1 MDVLAVEIVE
11 DLTRASR
18 CDEGFL
24 TLRRLVVRNRYTD
37 GTASAPYPCDVLR
50 RPGSDAVVAVLYR
63 VRAGRVEVLLREA
76 LRVPIYLR
84 RGEAFVHPDPREY
97 TSVLEVVA
105 GMVERSD
112 PPGRVGLQRRAAV
125 EALEE
130 AGCDVPEG
138 AFEVLGGETFA
149 SPGTGD
155 EKLYFCAAEVEFGG
169 RGAAVG
175 EDRDTGAAG
184 GDGSVME
191 EWSRLHVLELG
202 EAIAACRSGAIPD
215 MKTEVALLR
224 LADHLGWVPA
234 LGRFLHELPAD
245 LHGAGRAAESLSR
258 TERRR
263 SPSTEHR

>member
-1 MDVLAVEIVE
+1 MDVVAVEIVE
-11 DLTRASR
+11 DRTTESR
-18 CDEGFL
+18 CDQGFL

-63 VRAGRVEVLLREA
+63 VHDGRIEVLLREA

-84 RGEAFVHPDPREY
+84 RGETFVHPDPREY
-97 TSVLEVVA
+97 TSILEVVA

-112 PPGRVGLQRRAAV
+112 PPGRVGLQRRAAI

-130 AGCDVPEG
+130 AGCALAEG

-155 EKLYFCAAEVEFGG
+155 EKLYFCAAEADLEM
-169 RGAAVG
+169 GAA
-175 EDRDTGAAG
+175 AG
-184 GDGSVME
+184 GDGSVPGDGSVME
-191 EWSRLHVLELG
+191 EWGRLHVLELG
-202 EAIAACRSGAIPD
+202 AAIAACRNGAIPD

-234 LGRFLHELPAD
+234 LGRFLHELPTD
-245 LHGAGRAAESLSR
+245 VRGGCGGGGAP
-258 TERRR
+258 RR
-263 SPSTEHR
+263 